1 MGGLEG
7 ALGKTRLA
15 HMQNVVTAPQMLLL
29 AAVPVCLERRK
40 IKVNSGDFSL
50 AGKERERE
58 IEGREEGI
66 CCKMLGGEDTGG
78 GGASE

>member
-1 MGGLEG
+1 MWGGLEG

-50 AGKERERE
+50 AGKEREGGERKG
-58 IEGREEGI
+58 GREEGI
-66 CCKMLGGEDTGG
+66 CSKMLGGADTV
-78 GGASE
+78 SE

>member
-15 HMQNVVTAPQMLLL
+15 HMQNVVTAAPLP
-29 AAVPVCLERRK
+29 VPVCLKRRK